1 MKNERK
7 GLFGFL
13 SMEMPHTYLLIF
25 TILIICALLTY
36 VVPAGQFETAANET
50 GRQVLVPGTFHYVEQ
65 NPVTLYQF
73 FNAIPTGLVSMASL
87 IFFVMI
93 AGGSFA
99 IINETKTIDI
109 VINKLIKALEG
120 KEHLIIFVIMFL
132 FSLLGGLIGFDAECV
147 IFVPI
152 CITLARRMGYDSIT
166 GIAMVMC
173 GAFVGSS
180 VGTFNPYA
188 TAVAQGIVGLPI
200 FSGAWY
206 RMIMH
211 VVILGAV
218 VAYTI
223 WYSEGV
229 RKDPK
234 KSYCYELEKAHAES
248 GAADK
253 LDYTTTTELGVRN
266 LLVLVTM
273 VAGFAIIIYGALNLN
288 WFASDMSPIFLAMGI
303 IAGIVG
309 GMSGNHICRTW
320 IDGAKSM
327 MFACLVIGMGRG
339 ILVVMEQGLIFHT
352 ILNAMAGVLSI
363 LPTSLIAVGMFFVN
377 VIINFFVPSGSGLA
391 ALVMPLM
398 GPLAQMTGV
407 TMQTAVIAFQCAAG
421 FSDCIIPTSS
431 TTNACIGAG
440 NVNFVQWFRFAI
452 KLALIEWGLSI
463 VFIVIANMIH
473 LA

>member
-1 MKNERK
+1 
-7 GLFGFL
+7 
-13 SMEMPHTYLLIF
+13 
-25 TILIICALLTY
+25 
-36 VVPAGQFETAANET
+36 
-50 GRQVLVPGTFHYVEQ
+50 
-65 NPVTLYQF
+65 
-73 FNAIPTGLVSMASL
+73 
-87 IFFVMI
+87 
-93 AGGSFA
+93 
-99 IINETKTIDI
+99 
-109 VINKLIKALEG
+109 
-120 KEHLIIFVIMFL
+120 
-132 FSLLGGLIGFDAECV
+132 
-147 IFVPI
+147 
-152 CITLARRMGYDSIT
+152 
-166 GIAMVMC
+166 
-173 GAFVGSS
+173 
-180 VGTFNPYA
+180 
-188 TAVAQGIVGLPI
+188 
-200 FSGAWY
+200 
-206 RMIMH
+206 MIMH
-211 VVILGAV
+211 AVILVAV

-223 WYSEGV
+223 WYSERV

-253 LDYTTTTELGVRN
+253 LDYTTTTELGTRN
-266 LLVLVTM
+266 ILVLVTM
-273 VAGFAIIIYGALNLN
+273 VAGFAIIIYGALELD
-288 WFASDMSPIFLAMGI
+288 WFASNMSPIFLAMGI

-463 VFIVIANMIH
+463 VFIVIANMIQ